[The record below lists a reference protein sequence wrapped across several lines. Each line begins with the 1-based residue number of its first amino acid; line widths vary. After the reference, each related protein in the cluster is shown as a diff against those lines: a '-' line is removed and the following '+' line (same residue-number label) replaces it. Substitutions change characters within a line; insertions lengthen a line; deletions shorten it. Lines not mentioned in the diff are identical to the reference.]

1 MFIIRRFVHLR
12 TDSLP
17 QVSHFYIGADND
29 PDFIENQASSMITG
43 IYIYTHTNLS
53 ALQSIFI
60 IYAYFGFKRI

>member
-1 MFIIRRFVHLR
+1 M
-12 TDSLP
+12 P